1 MKINQGQ
8 NTEHLVEVVV
18 NAIQEVKGEDIVSLD
33 LKKVTHSVADYFV
46 ICHANSHTQVQAI
59 ARRVEEETMK
69 TLNDR
74 PWHKEGIQNAEWV
87 LLDYTDIVVHVF
99 YKEAR
104 TFYALEDLWADG
116 EVKEYEY
123 KV

>member
-1 MKINQGQ
+1 MKIKQGE

-18 NAIQEVKGEDIVSLD
+18 NAMQEVKGENIVSLD
-33 LKKVTHSVADYFV
+33 LKEVTHSVADYFV

>member
-18 NAIQEVKGEDIVSLD
+18 NAMQEVKGEEIVSLD
-33 LKKVTHSVADYFV
+33 LKNVTHAVADYFI

>member
-1 MKINQGQ
+1 MKIKQGQ

-18 NAIQEVKGEDIVSLD
+18 NAMQEVKGENIVSLD
-33 LKKVTHSVADYFV
+33 LKEVTHSVADYFV

>member
-18 NAIQEVKGEDIVSLD
+18 NAMQEVKGEEIVSLD
-33 LKKVTHSVADYFV
+33 LKNVIHAVADYFI

-74 PWHKEGIQNAEWV
+74 PGHKEGIQNAEWV

>member
-18 NAIQEVKGEDIVSLD
+18 NAMQEVKGEEIVSLD
-33 LKKVTHSVADYFV
+33 LKNVTHAVADYFV